1 MSRSMRSIFIIIFI
15 SAFSLLSCD
24 SEKNKALTYN
34 DQIVIYQ
41 VQLING
47 LEKLY
52 DQIQAKQADSATLQ
66 YESLKGSV
74 KKWLQDISKI
84 EPVAGGEVMKE
95 KTVDLLTFYDELF
108 EGDFSEYFKILN
120 SGSPDTIEL
129 QTLYTKIQFM
139 ELMAVQL
146 ERELGEAQDSF
157 VTRYGVRVKRPKDSE
172 EADSMKAE

>member
-1 MSRSMRSIFIIIFI
+1 MRSLIIIILF
-15 SAFSLLSCD
+15 SAFVWISCD
-24 SEKNKALTYN
+24 SDKNKALRYN

-52 DQIQAKQADSATLQ
+52 DHIQAKQADSATLR
-66 YESLKGSV
+66 YETLRKDV
-74 KKWLQDISKI
+74 KVWLQDAQKV
-84 EPVAGGEVMKE
+84 EPVAGGEIMKE

-172 EADSMKAE
+172 ESDSVKTE